1 MEIIGFPLEA
11 SNSQLDN
18 FQKLDNFH
26 WIISSSKLTALQF
39 LDFRH
44 VDILV
49 YWRQSFRHLCYPE
62 KVQICAFCITDSD
75 SVIQIMFDWCIIC
88 YIPWWCFIMII
99 PSFVLYHDYDPS
111 LMHHHIICFY
121 HGLTS
126 KVWISDQPLRVS
138 VLSFLVHLCG
148 CVAHCAVPQFS
159 VLIVIWTCSLWVGS
173 YPMYHPYLVGPPP
186 RVFLQYIER
195 TRFSHS
201 MLADFSWIVTAIKL
215 NKCIVVSELST

>member
-11 SNSQLDN
+11 SNGQLDN

-126 KVWISDQPLRVS
+126 NQKCLNFWSTITGQCSIISCPSLWLCCPFGCSPILRFDRHMDM
-138 VLSFLVHLCG
+138 FLVGWVISHVSPFSCWSTPTFLAPIHW
-148 CVAHCAVPQFS
+148 AH
-159 VLIVIWTCSLWVGS
+159 T
-173 YPMYHPYLVGPPP
+173 
-186 RVFLQYIER
+186 FLAFHACWFFLDRYC
-195 TRFSHS
+195 
-201 MLADFSWIVTAIKL
+201 
-215 NKCIVVSELST
+215 N

>member
-11 SNSQLDN
+11 SNGQLDN

-75 SVIQIMFDWCIIC
+75 SVIQIMFD
-88 YIPWWCFIMII
+88 
-99 PSFVLYHDYDPS
+99 
-111 LMHHHIICFY
+111 
-121 HGLTS
+121 
-126 KVWISDQPLRVS
+126 
-138 VLSFLVHLCG
+138 
-148 CVAHCAVPQFS
+148 
-159 VLIVIWTCSLWVGS
+159 
-173 YPMYHPYLVGPPP
+173 
-186 RVFLQYIER
+186 
-195 TRFSHS
+195 
-201 MLADFSWIVTAIKL
+201 
-215 NKCIVVSELST
+215 